1 MLVAAVPA
9 SRSCIICLWATEQR
23 AVEGGRLDRKS
34 STPLARA
41 TRDKESPDSELV
53 RSTPGERVPLA
64 ALRLALDDDS
74 AKADWSMNPDGVPGR
89 SLMMPARCRV
99 TLPVRLGGEALFSSR
114 AMLLPHDWRDGRG
127 VVRASVEITDSD
139 GRRQE
144 IWSRYLRSSA
154 SRGAPGGYQIASR
167 LPSSTR
173 ELHLAIHPGVQQRRG
188 VARAIWLDPAII
200 DPGAKSW
207 TEAIDA
213 TRPTE
218 AARSQSPSRGPLIS
232 VLTPVH
238 DPPLAMLEEAIESVR
253 LQTIAHWELLPRRRW
268 LVRPADHRRA
278 RAIQRHRSSHPP
290 RTAGTSRRHLRRY
303 QRRAQTRH
311 RRIRRAA

>member
-99 TLPVRLGGEALFSSR
+99 TLPVRLGEALFSSR
-114 AMLLPHDWRDGRG
+114 AMLLPTTGATAPARCGSG
-127 VVRASVEITDSD
+127 SPSPIVRAPSARCSPDRFQRRLAQGQSQGPAGELRAAGFHHGAEAGHRPEHL
-139 GRRQE
+139 GRRSQG
-144 IWSRYLRSSA
+144 R
-154 SRGAPGGYQIASR
+154 PG
-167 LPSSTR
+167 
-173 ELHLAIHPGVQQRRG
+173 HLG
-188 VARAIWLDPAII
+188 
-200 DPGAKSW
+200 
-207 TEAIDA
+207 
-213 TRPTE
+213 
-218 AARSQSPSRGPLIS
+218 
-232 VLTPVH
+232 
-238 DPPLAMLEEAIESVR
+238 
-253 LQTIAHWELLPRRRW
+253 
-268 LVRPADHRRA
+268 
-278 RAIQRHRSSHPP
+278 
-290 RTAGTSRRHLRRY
+290 
-303 QRRAQTRH
+303 
-311 RRIRRAA
+311 